1 MEAMNKQEFQQETQK
16 PEEAKSEIKKMS
28 YKWVELSADNKLT
41 QKELKTIENLLNTDL
56 KEIQKETKW
65 NLDSLKKI
73 VLEDLKS
80 RMERS
85 PNKYISS
92 LIEKTEKHLQTT
104 ESQKTETKEEESNN
118 VAESIAKTD
127 QNINIPSLE
136 QKMNEW
142 NAKQEAKNTQ
152 VELDKLDE
160 NTAEETDK

>member
-1 MEAMNKQEFQQETQK
+1 MEAMNKQEVQQETQK
-16 PEEAKSEIKKMS
+16 PEETKSEIKKMS

-41 QKELKTIENLLNTDL
+41 QKELKTIE
-56 KEIQKETKW
+56 KETKW
-65 NLDSLKKI
+65 NLDSLKKV

-80 RMERS
+80 RMERG

-104 ESQKTETKEEESNN
+104 ESQKTEIKEEESNS
-118 VAESIAKTD
+118 VEESIAKTA

-142 NAKQEAKNTQ
+142 NVKQEAKNTQ
-152 VELDKLDE
+152 TELDKLDE